1 MWEKIDHTLSIYRPQ
16 NYSNSRLATGQ
27 PSPDSAD
34 REAAEERMEC
44 KASLT
49 RQVVD
54 QLSSGVRL
62 VRKTMTV
69 VESFTDT
76 ACTPDGQPG
85 R

>member
-1 MWEKIDHTLSIYRPQ
+1 LEQ
-16 NYSNSRLATGQ
+16 QG
-27 PSPDSAD
+27 
-34 REAAEERMEC
+34 EEEEEEEMEC

-54 QLSSGVRL
+54 QLTSGVRL

-69 VESFTDT
+69 RESFTDT
-76 ACTPDGQPG
+76 CTPDGQPG